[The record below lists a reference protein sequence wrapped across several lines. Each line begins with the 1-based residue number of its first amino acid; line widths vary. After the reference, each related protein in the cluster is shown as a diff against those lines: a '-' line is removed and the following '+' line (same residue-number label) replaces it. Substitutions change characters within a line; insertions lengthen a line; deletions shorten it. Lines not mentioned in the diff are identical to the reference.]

1 MRFRCFIINVFVH
14 SDNKSTN
21 CHTLNDKQFVPLL
34 PIRAFETRFNTNI
47 FATSSFSDD
56 TNRKDRKKDIA
67 NDGIQKACR
76 KAVASKTFK
85 YGKCRNKDD
94 YDRNHQISNMWIAQK
109 NLK

>member
-21 CHTLNDKQFVPLL
+21 CHTLNDKQLVPLQL
-34 PIRAFETRFNTNI
+34 IQAFETRFNTNI

-56 TNRKDRKKDIA
+56 TNRKDPKKILQTMGFRKHSSRQQHPKQLKW
-67 NDGIQKACR
+67 NER
-76 KAVASKTFK
+76 L
-85 YGKCRNKDD
+85 NKDN
-94 YDRNHQISNMWIAQK
+94 YKGNHQISNMWISEK